1 MTKFAPRLVAGL
13 FTAFALGSLIAGQ
26 ALAAGGNLA
35 AVRAATARFNSTVQA
50 ANAGYGPFPPE
61 APLHQCISNLSGPGA
76 MGFHWV
82 NGAYIDG
89 VADPLHPEVL
99 VYAPDK
105 HGKLKLVALE
115 YVIFQADWYA
125 NHPAGSMPELFGQM
139 FMPTGSPNRYAI
151 PAFFALH
158 VWLYQDNPDGMF
170 QNFNRTVS
178 CDGAS
183 AALGTNRTAGTID
196 AGARL
201 AAAPDP
207 RFACRLESSR
217 A

>member
-1 MTKFAPRLVAGL
+1 MNRFAPRLLAGL
-13 FTAFALGSLIAGQ
+13 FTVFALGSLIAGQ

-35 AVRAATARFNSTVQA
+35 AVRAATAQFNSTAQA
-50 ANAGYGPFPPE
+50 DAAGYGPFP
-61 APLHQCISNLSGPGA
+61 AGVPLHECISNLSGPGA

-99 VYAPDK
+99 VYAPDS

-125 NHPAGSMPELFGQM
+125 NHPQGSMPELFGQM
-139 FMPTGSPNRYAI
+139 FMATGSPNRYDI

-158 VWLYQDNPDGMF
+158 VWLYDSNPAGMF
-170 QNFNRTVS
+170 ANFNPTVS
-178 CDGAS
+178 CDGA
-183 AALGTNRTAGTID
+183 AAAATSRTAASVD
-196 AGARL
+196 AAARL
-201 AAAPDP
+201 AVAPAG
-207 RFACRLESSR
+207 RFACRLESTG

>member
-1 MTKFAPRLVAGL
+1 MNRFAPRLLAGL
-13 FTAFALGSLIAGQ
+13 FTVFALGSLIAGQ

-35 AVRAATARFNSTVQA
+35 AVRAATARFNSTAQA
-50 ANAGYGPFPPE
+50 DAAGYGPFP
-61 APLHQCISNLSGPGA
+61 AGVPLHECISNLSGPGA

-99 VYAPDK
+99 VYAPDS

-125 NHPAGSMPELFGQM
+125 NHPQGSMPELFGQM
-139 FMPTGSPNRYAI
+139 FMATGSPNRYEI

-158 VWLYQDNPDGMF
+158 VWLYQSNPSGMF
-170 QNFNRTVS
+170 QNFNPNVS
-178 CDGAS
+178 CDGA
-183 AALGTNRTAGTID
+183 AAA
-196 AGARL
+196 AGARTATGAAATL
-201 AAAPDP
+201 AAAPVG
-207 RFACRLESSR
+207 RFACRLGSQ
-217 A
+217 AA

>member
-1 MTKFAPRLVAGL
+1 MTRFAPRLLAGL
-13 FTAFALGSLIAGQ
+13 FTVFAFGSLIAGQ
-26 ALAAGGNLA
+26 ALAAGGNHA
-35 AVRAATARFNSTVQA
+35 AVRAATARFHSIA
-50 ANAGYGPFPPE
+50 EASAAGYGPFPAE

-89 VADPLHPEVL
+89 VADPVHPEVL

-125 NHPAGSMPELFGQM
+125 NHPQGSMPELFGQM
-139 FMPTGSPNRYAI
+139 FMPTGFPNRYAI

-170 QNFNRTVS
+170 QPFNTTVS
-178 CDGAS
+178 CDGA
-183 AALGTNRTAGTID
+183 AAAATSRTAASVD
-196 AGARL
+196 AAARL
-201 AAAPDP
+201 AVAPAG
-207 RFACRLESSR
+207 RFACRIEASR